1 MRYKATFTGRKVG
14 AIGVFYPITA
24 YLNGTDEESARL
36 ALYDNYEHISRLQLE
51 PASIYD
57 ECVSLGIPTSNHE
70 SDLYVPLTP
79 TTQKLA
85 IDYGINATSFTNQV
99 EGGLWLD
106 LPFQFKPFWDKVAS
120 IV

>member
-1 MRYKATFTGRKVG
+1 MRYKATFIGRKVN
-14 AIGVFYPITA
+14 AIGVFHTISA
-24 YLNGTDEESARL
+24 YINGTDEDAARL
-36 ALYDNYEHISRLQLE
+36 ALYESYEHISRLKLE

-70 SDLYVPLTP
+70 SDLYIPLTP

-85 IDYGINATSFTNQV
+85 IDYGISASSFTNQV

-106 LPFQFKPFWDKVAS
+106 LPFQYKPFWNKRAEA
-120 IV
+120 